1 MAVQDVGF
9 ILPSVGKS
17 PFRGNA
23 YEIKFPE
30 ASEVWRQESGIF
42 DLNSCMRLC

>member
-23 YEIKFPE
+23 IE
-30 ASEVWRQESGIF
+30 
-42 DLNSCMRLC
+42 LNKSQGKVFVADKNLVYLT